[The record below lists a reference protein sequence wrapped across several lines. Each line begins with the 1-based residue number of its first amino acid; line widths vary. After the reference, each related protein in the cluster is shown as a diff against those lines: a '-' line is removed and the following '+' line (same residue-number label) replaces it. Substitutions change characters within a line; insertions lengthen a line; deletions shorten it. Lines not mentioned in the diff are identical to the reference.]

1 MCQPFEAVVSP
12 TLFTP
17 PPHTR
22 TILMPAGLLATR
34 VTNVVAVKRRAQNF
48 IKPWFARYEEAPRVR
63 HSRHGAQPSQA
74 SFAHQ
79 IMLCSFE
86 SEG

>member
-1 MCQPFEAVVSP
+1 
-12 TLFTP
+12 
-17 PPHTR
+17 
-22 TILMPAGLLATR
+22 
-34 VTNVVAVKRRAQNF
+34 VKRRAQNF